1 MYNFQTVKKGSSGI
15 SVYILQAL
23 LRGLQYTG
31 ADGKPINIDGN
42 ASNNTVYA
50 INQFQKTQIAYGFD
64 CGPNGKPDGIFGKKS
79 WQRLLGV

>member
-15 SVYILQAL
+15 SVYVLQAL

-42 ASNNTVYA
+42 ANNNTVYA

-64 CGPNGKPDGIFGKKS
+64 CGTNGKPDGIFGKKS
-79 WQRLLGV
+79 WQRILGV

>member
-15 SVYILQAL
+15 SVYVLQAL

-42 ASNNTVYA
+42 ASTNTVYA

-64 CGPNGKPDGIFGKKS
+64 CGTNGKPDGIFGKKS
-79 WQRLLGV
+79 WQRILGV

>member
-1 MYNFQTVKKGSSGI
+1 MYDFNTVKYGYTGT

-31 ADGKPINIDGN
+31 ADGKPIDIDGS
-42 ASNNTVYA
+42 AGTNTVYA

-64 CGPNGKPDGIFGKKS
+64 CGTKGKPDGIFGKKC
-79 WQRLLGV
+79 WNRLLGV